1 MHEAGSVHRDVT
13 TNNAEPPVYATVQSE
28 DDTADGIANGSLPN
42 GDHDYAYASY
52 TPSSQQQ
59 AVKPLSAPRRGGGGA
74 MAGNQKEMTTTT
86 NPAASDEY
94 AEPYGQIITQGAG
107 AEYAY
112 AYVSGESFAANEE
125 HIGCGGNGSGP
136 QPQQQEEGWEQNI
149 IYATAA
155 GTTDGESM
163 GGHDG
168 GGVNSAATTEEGWAD
183 NSIYN
188 SGDDDEGGDNA
199 AKIEEGWE
207 NNIIYEQ
214 GKEAQ

>member
-1 MHEAGSVHRDVT
+1 MV
-13 TNNAEPPVYATVQSE
+13 
-28 DDTADGIANGSLPN
+28 
-42 GDHDYAYASY
+42 
-52 TPSSQQQ
+52 
-59 AVKPLSAPRRGGGGA
+59 
-74 MAGNQKEMTTTT
+74 GNQEEMSTTTK
-86 NPAASDEY
+86 PAASYEY

-112 AYVSGESFAANEE
+112 AYVSGESYAAKEE
-125 HIGCGGNGSGP
+125 DVGRGGSGDGP
-136 QPQQQEEGWEQNI
+136 QQEEGWEQNI

-155 GTTDGESM
+155 GTDGESM

-168 GGVNSAATTEEGWAD
+168 GGMNSAATTEEGWAD

-207 NNIIYEQ
+207 NNIIYE
-214 GKEAQ
+214 